1 MTELLHTLCALV
13 DAGKVPHAILLHEE
27 DGGGAVPL
35 ALKFLEHL
43 FGEQEGGKIS
53 KLIHPDVHF
62 VFPTVSSSKACL
74 PAWRSLVL
82 EHPRFRQEDLT
93 AALGIEGKTAI
104 IAVAEAKEILS
115 TLSLSALEGGYRA
128 VLMYLPEKMN
138 ADAANR
144 LLKMVEEPPAMTQ
157 FVFVTHAPE
166 KVLPTI
172 VSRCQRY
179 RVMPGAGGA
188 SDSANPEFA
197 AILRALLDAA
207 VARDLPAL
215 LSASDRVAAL
225 PSREN
230 VAEFCRYAS
239 AQLRQLFL
247 LQQGLAALQ
256 GPQAA
261 QWASYAAA
269 LPKPF
274 PRKALA
280 AFDRALLLTGRNVN
294 LKLVFTELAGSL
306 YRYGQ

>member
-53 KLIHPDVHF
+53 KLIHPDVQF

-93 AALGIEGKTAI
+93 AALGIEGKSALI
-104 IAVAEAKEILS
+104 SVAEAKEILA
-115 TLSLSALEGGYRA
+115 TLSLSALEGGWRA

-138 ADAANR
+138 AEAANR

-172 VSRCQRY
+172 TSRCQRY
-179 RVMPGAGGA
+179 RVMPEESGT
-188 SDSANPEFA
+188 DISANPEFA
-197 AILRALLDAA
+197 AILCAMFDAVVAKDLLALLG
-207 VARDLPAL
+207 V
-215 LSASDRVAAL
+215 SDRAAAL

-239 AQLRQLFL
+239 AMLRQLFL
-247 LQQGLAALQ
+247 QQQGLTALQ
-256 GPQAA
+256 GSQAA
-261 QWASYAAA
+261 QMASYATA
-269 LPKPF
+269 LPKTF

-306 YRYGQ
+306 YRNG

>member
-1 MTELLHTLCALV
+1 MGQELLHTLCALV

-35 ALKFLEHL
+35 ALQFLEYL
-43 FGEQEGGKIS
+43 FGEAPGGKIS

-82 EHPRFRQEDLT
+82 EHPHFRQEDLT
-93 AALGIEGKTAI
+93 VALGIEGKTAM

-138 ADAANR
+138 AEAANR

-166 KVLPTI
+166 KVLTTI
-172 VSRCQRY
+172 VSRCQRF
-179 RVMPGAGGA
+179 RVAPDGPETL
-188 SDSANPEFA
+188 SANPEFA
-197 AILRALLDAA
+197 AILRELLSAA
-207 VARDLPAL
+207 AAKDLTAL
-215 LSASDRVAAL
+215 LSAADKAAAL

-239 AQLRQLFL
+239 AMLRQLFL
-247 LQQGLAALQ
+247 LQQGLTALQ
-256 GPQAA
+256 GPRAA
-261 QWASYAAA
+261 ELAAYATA
-269 LPKPF
+269 LPRTF

-280 AFDRALLLTGRNVN
+280 AFDRAMLLTGRNVH

-306 YRYGQ
+306 YKT

>member
-1 MTELLHTLCALV
+1 MGQELLHTLCALV
-13 DAGKVPHAILLHEE
+13 DAGTVPHAILLHED

-35 ALKFLEHL
+35 ALAFLEHL
-43 FGEQEGGKIS
+43 FGEAPGGKIS

-82 EHPRFRQEDLT
+82 EHPDFRQEELT
-93 AALGIEGKTAI
+93 AALGIEGKTAL
-104 IAVAEAKEILS
+104 IAVAEAKELLS

-138 ADAANR
+138 TEAANR
-144 LLKMVEEPPAMTQ
+144 LLKMVEEPPSMTQ
-157 FVFVTHAPE
+157 FVLVTHAPE
-166 KVLPTI
+166 KVLTTI

-179 RVMPGAGGA
+179 RVPPRGA
-188 SDSANPEFA
+188 SSGVSANPEFA
-197 AILRALLDAA
+197 AILKAMLSAAASKDLMALL
-207 VARDLPAL
+207 VAG
-215 LSASDRVAAL
+215 DRAAAL

-230 VAEFCRYAS
+230 VTEFCKYAS
-239 AQLRQLFL
+239 AMLRQLFL
-247 LQQGLAALQ
+247 LQQGLTALQ

-261 QWASYAAA
+261 ELSSYASA
-269 LPKPF
+269 LPKAF

-280 AFDRALLLTGRNVN
+280 AFDRAMLLTGRNVH

-306 YRYGQ
+306 YKT